1 MHQKAFTGFKPALR
15 QQCGGTDRSNLGG
28 GSLPDART
36 LCVDTNTGYVCITS
50 RILYVRAMRIVCCE
64 TIAKL
69 LRRVRAVPCQM
80 PNLSKNTGENK
91 ILTLCEV
98 QVLGTFLPEP
108 SCIDNCSKRDASEI
122 LRELVCSDIP
132 RSTQDLTHKII
143 AWEPPE
149 TPQRAEGGS
158 LPWKWQLDAPPP
170 TIQ

>member
-1 MHQKAFTGFKPALR
+1 
-15 QQCGGTDRSNLGG
+15 
-28 GSLPDART
+28 
-36 LCVDTNTGYVCITS
+36 
-50 RILYVRAMRIVCCE
+50 
-64 TIAKL
+64 
-69 LRRVRAVPCQM
+69 M